1 MKRLLSISI
10 RSQMN
15 KNNQIRVWIVE
26 FVFYSTPLQSTHPK
40 EQGNRRTVYLTYEQ
54 INHDFS
60 KTVEDLLKD
69 WSKIV
74 YLYTLVHNFSEHM
87 KNSKLNIL
95 IQFKKYILISVR
107 RF

>member
-1 MKRLLSISI
+1 
-10 RSQMN
+10 MN
-15 KNNQIRVWIVE
+15 KNNQIRVWVVE
-26 FVFYSTPLQSTHPK
+26 FVFYSTPLQSTHTK

-74 YLYTLVHNFSEHM
+74 YLYTLVFNFSEHI
-87 KNSKLNIL
+87 KNSE
-95 IQFKKYILISVR
+95 
-107 RF
+107 